1 MMRCFCS
8 TGWSGFPHTG
18 EERQEV
24 KDKSVLG
31 PPLFPPVVN
40 PFPFHPFLLALGP
53 FLFLL
58 PFQQLHLWPIVRLFS
73 SFLFISSCFIYLLL
87 LLLLLFL
94 FLISHLLKKKKCWN
108 VRTASSSL
116 YFSLSLSPGT
126 SSLFLSYSSCLVSTS
141 SWSVSPLILPP
152 FFLRAFSVAKSPRIS
167 PEGFH
172 SPGKHRGIFSPSC
185 SFFQM
190 PWAVQVY
197 MPEGKR
203 DYD

>member
-94 FLISHLLKKKKCWN
+94 FLISHLLKKKKMLECQDCIQFFIFL
-108 VRTASSSL
+108 SL
-116 YFSLSLSPGT
+116 PFSWDILSFSLLLLMSSFNVKLECLSTHFASILCACFFGCKVTKDISRGFPLT
-126 SSLFLSYSSCLVSTS
+126 WQTPRNLLSFLFIFPNALGC
-141 SWSVSPLILPP
+141 
-152 FFLRAFSVAKSPRIS
+152 A
-167 PEGFH
+167 
-172 SPGKHRGIFSPSC
+172 GIH
-185 SFFQM
+185 
-190 PWAVQVY
+190 A
-197 MPEGKR
+197 
-203 DYD
+203 